1 MNDKNNFYSLDRLND
16 IENSLNQL
24 PDLSKQRLIKS
35 EALNIL
41 KDSIKKLKEEK
52 GYTVSEILEKLKEL
66 GMNELTQKDIKSI
79 LEVKKRSRKS
89 KTVSNEII
97 Q

>member
-79 LEVKKRSRKS
+79 LEVKKRNRKS